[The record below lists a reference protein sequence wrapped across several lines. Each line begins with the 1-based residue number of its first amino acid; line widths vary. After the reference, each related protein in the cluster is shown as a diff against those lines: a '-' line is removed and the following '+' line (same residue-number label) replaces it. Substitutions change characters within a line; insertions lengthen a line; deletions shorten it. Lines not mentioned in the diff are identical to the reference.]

1 MKTKMQTM
9 LAFVLAAIMM
19 LAGTQ
24 VFATAR
30 EDEALRFNDDGT
42 FKIIQMT
49 DFQDVGFLSP
59 AAKHLIRNA
68 LALEKPDLVVLTGDN
83 IANFVPGLPVFLYK
97 IYAKL
102 AIGQFMRIF
111 QKAGVPVA
119 MVYGNHDAQ
128 DSLSR
133 EGQWEIYKKYSVFT
147 APDEYA
153 DYRLPILD
161 AQGNEKYQL
170 FLLDSHE
177 SAVEADQLDWFE
189 NANNRAAP
197 TMVFQHI
204 IVPEIFDYL
213 VPSATN
219 PLGYEVP
226 NPSEYNY
233 VRERPCPP
241 SAEQY
246 CDELAILRA
255 QGNVQAIVVG
265 HDHTN
270 NFVVPA
276 GGVDLIN
283 TASAGFNPFCNADGD
298 RGVRVFTLKDDGSKY
313 AEKSLRYKEICTGPA
328 VRLMNKVNVGE
339 SGGMRVVWT
348 YLTAIIYPALA
359 LFK

>member
-1 MKTKMQTM
+1 MKTKTKTM
-9 LAFVLAAIMM
+9 LAFVLAAAMIF
-19 LAGTQ
+19 AGTQ
-24 VFATAR
+24 PFTYAQ
-30 EDEALRFNDDGT
+30 EDKALRFNDDGE

-49 DFQDVGFLSP
+49 DFQHIGFLSP

-119 MVYGNHDAQ
+119 MVFGNHDSQ
-128 DSLSR
+128 DSLDH
-133 EGQWEIYKKYSVFT
+133 EGQLEIYESYSVYT
-147 APDEYA
+147 GPKGCI

-177 SAVEADQLDWFE
+177 NAVQKEQLDWLAGE
-189 NANNRAAP
+189 NNRAVPA
-197 TMVFQHI
+197 MVFQHI

-226 NPSEYNY
+226 NPSAYNY

-241 SAEQY
+241 NAEQY
-246 CDELAILRA
+246 QGELPVLRG
-255 QGNVQAIVVG
+255 QGNIQALVVG

-276 GGVDLIN
+276 AGVDLIN
-283 TASAGFNPFCNADGD
+283 TASAGFNPFCNADED

-313 AEKSLRYKEICTGPA
+313 AEKSLRYREICTGPA

-339 SGGMRVVWT
+339 SGGLRVVWT
-348 YLTAIIYPALA
+348 YLAALVYPALA
-359 LFK
+359 LIK